1 MTTAA
6 RNETKAKRRSE
17 AGVEARIA
25 QLEEIVDRLRAN
37 QRILEQEVTRLR
49 GMLALVNG

>member
-17 AGVEARIA
+17 LGVEARIA
-25 QLEEIVDRLRAN
+25 QLEESVERLKAN
-37 QRILEQEVTRLR
+37 QRLLEQEVTRLR
-49 GMLALVNG
+49 GMLLLVKR